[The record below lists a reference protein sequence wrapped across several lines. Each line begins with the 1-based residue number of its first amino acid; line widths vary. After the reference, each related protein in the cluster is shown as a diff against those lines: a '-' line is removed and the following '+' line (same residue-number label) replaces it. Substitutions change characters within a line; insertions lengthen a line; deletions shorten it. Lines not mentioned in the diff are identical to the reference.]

1 MTVRHTLVVLAALL
15 LSALCHADEP
25 PMNPVAQEGA
35 RLYEYY
41 CRSCHGEKGAGDGPT
56 AEVLTV
62 SPANLTALAEAND
75 GKFPLERVTRTID
88 GRDRSPGA
96 WSRNAHLG
104 SGLPGPLQ
112 RLQSRRRGP
121 ASNFGPRRLFEDP
134 ATLS

>member
-1 MTVRHTLVVLAALL
+1 VTVRHTLVVLAALL

-88 GRDRSPGA
+88 GRDRSP
-96 WSRNAHLG
+96 AHGQEMPIWGLG
-104 SGLPGPLQ
+104 FQDPSSDSNQEEEVQRRISALVAYLKTLQ
-112 RLQSRRRGP
+112 R
-121 ASNFGPRRLFEDP
+121 
-134 ATLS
+134 